1 MMMPFDTKTM
11 LFLGFALGIVAFLI
25 WNMFFKKAP
34 TESLPPPPQEKQ
46 EEDVPQGPPPSVVM

>member
-34 TESLPPPPQEKQ
+34 AEALPPPQEKQ
-46 EEDVPQGPPPSVVM
+46 EDVPQGPPPSVVM